1 MFAKLIGAVV
11 VTVIAATIPETRSF
25 AVWIFLIAI
34 IVVFVIEGVR
44 VDALAAVADSA
55 DMQVDEAAS
64 ALVRE

>member
-34 IVVFVIEGVR
+34 IVVFVIV
-44 VDALAAVADSA
+44 VSFFVIMIIDFIS
-55 DMQVDEAAS
+55 
-64 ALVRE
+64 